1 MDMYNAIAGK
11 SADEY
16 KAYVLERLPSI
27 RKAIEQS
34 SYSNACKEL
43 LNIQV
48 DLAATGKIA
57 MTDRELKSAYIAVNK
72 LNREKANEYFTIR
85 ILIFR
90 RIL

>member
-48 DLAATGKIA
+48 DLAAT
-57 MTDRELKSAYIAVNK
+57 EKS
-72 LNREKANEYFTIR
+72 R
-85 ILIFR
+85 
-90 RIL
+90 